1 MRLIVSSYMEVILIQ
16 LWFSS
21 DDEQRLASRLGQKSL
36 LQEEWK
42 TGRQM
47 ECPFCHSL
55 RHQNVHQEEVEGFSE
70 ETQTQP
76 HLG

>member
-47 ECPFCHSL
+47 ERQVPNAL
-55 RHQNVHQEEVEGFSE
+55 RHQNSHQEEVEGFSE
-70 ETQTQP
+70 EKQTQP